1 MPDDLSKKGPAD
13 RSKVSFTEPH
23 EVQYWADKVR
33 RFEGATWRSGPEGGS
48 LRGGGRKGIEGQP
61 RLAVAESSD
70 GSRRVRRLPSR

>member
-13 RSKVSFTEPH
+13 RSKIGIKEPH
-23 EVQYWADKVR
+23 EVQFLGRQVR

-61 RLAVAESSD
+61 RLAVVEAPLDPVASIAQPA
-70 GSRRVRRLPSR
+70 R